1 MLERK
6 SLSAF
11 EQTIL
16 PHLDAAHNLAR
27 WLTRDDADAE
37 DIVQEACLRAFKF
50 FGSYRGENSRS
61 WLLAIVRNTYFT
73 WRQQNRIKN
82 LTTAFDEEV
91 HGTDNDIPTPEAI
104 LVNTV
109 NVDLLKDALEKL
121 PDEYRE
127 VVILRELEG
136 LSYKEI
142 ADVANVPLGTVM
154 SRLARARNQLQ
165 QALSGQM
172 EKEK

>member
-127 VVILRELEG
+127 VVILREKLP
-136 LSYKEI
+136 SPSKI
-142 ADVANVPLGTVM
+142 CAPLAHSAAVCGT
-154 SRLARARNQLQ
+154 APPCAAGTRACGGGR
-165 QALSGQM
+165 S
-172 EKEK
+172 